1 MIVVHHFY
9 QVGGGE
15 DEAYHRTVCGGVSLC
30 GAVQGGQ
37 DVARPQ
43 EGRRDLVRRQRR
55 HEQNSLDD
63 VICTVNMQD
72 VLLLCLHV
80 SGWGFLPFYIETFM
94 STVKF
99 TMLWFVK

>member
-9 QVGGGE
+9 QVGGGG
-15 DEAYHRTVCGGVSLC
+15 DEAHHRTVCGGVSLC
-30 GAVQGGQ
+30 GAVQGAQ

-72 VLLLCLHV
+72 VLLRVRPNTVFGLLICLTICRLI
-80 SGWGFLPFYIETFM
+80 GLI
-94 STVKF
+94 
-99 TMLWFVK
+99 MLGNVGHC